1 MFRPA
6 GSFSY
11 KDKNGGETVS
21 MTASL
26 GLLYWY
32 MRHIPDDADIPEPFP
47 ILTVVPTKRAM
58 PGPYDRNFFTLVISI
73 VERTYGTAP
82 KIPREF
88 FDAEWYNNLPNGL
101 NDHKTVAQAR
111 RDGDP
116 KVVAYEEVCLSI
128 LKWLEQNGDVVGLE
142 EP

>member
-1 MFRPA
+1 VFKPA
-6 GSFSY
+6 GAFRY
-11 KDKNGGETVS
+11 KTKDGGETVS

-26 GLLYWY
+26 GLLHWY
-32 MRHIPDDADIPEPFP
+32 MRQIPNDPLPDPFP
-47 ILTVVPTKRAM
+47 ILAVIPTKRDM
-58 PGPYDRNFFTLVISI
+58 PGPYDPNFFTLVISI

-82 KIPREF
+82 EIAQEF
-88 FDAEWYNNLPNGL
+88 YEAGWYNNLPNGL
-101 NDHKTVAQAR
+101 SDHKTVVQAR

-116 KVVAYEEVCLSI
+116 KVVAYEEVCVGI